1 MAKRFKELRGV
12 VKNGLFT
19 VSPLGPD
26 HKQMLKICP
35 KFFIEIGFFDTQN
48 TFYLIVRGLKNA
60 FFMPFKPPLHHYPT
74 ILWKSN
80 SKQ

>member
-60 FFMPFKPPLHHYPT
+60 FFTPFRSGFTDIPLSDHF
-74 ILWKSN
+74 
-80 SKQ
+80 